1 MKIADTISAVT
12 KPWGLDFD
20 NAALDRMERFA
31 DMLVEKNKV
40 MNLTAITEDDKVAR
54 LHFADCLYLL
64 SCHQLEGKKIID
76 VGCGG
81 GFPSLPLLCAK
92 PELDITGVDSTA
104 KRIAFVDES
113 ARALGIGGK
122 FVAARAEEYALKNRE
137 KFDIATARAIVS
149 LNILLELTMPMLK
162 VGGYLL
168 AMKGMNT
175 EEDEQ
180 AQKALQVLGGK
191 IEKIYTYSVGDEFP
205 ERRIVVVK
213 KVRPTPEV
221 YPRRYAKITAKP
233 L

>member
-1 MKIADTISAVT
+1 MKIADTILSLT
-12 KPWGLDFD
+12 TPWGLNLDA
-20 NAALDRMERFA
+20 NALGRMEKFA
-31 DMLVEKNKV
+31 DLLVEKNKV
-40 MNLTAITEDDKVAR
+40 MNLTAITEADKVAR

-64 SCHQLEGKKIID
+64 SCHELEGKKIID

-92 PELDITGVDSTA
+92 PQLDITGVDSTA

-113 ARALGIGGK
+113 ARALGVGGK
-122 FVAARAEEYALKNRE
+122 FVAARAEEFALKNRE
-137 KFDIATARAIVS
+137 KFHIATARAVVS

-180 AQKALQVLGGK
+180 AAKALQVLGGK

-213 KVRPTPEV
+213 KVRPTPDA